1 MKKAMNEEK
10 EGKPR
15 GESEEKE
22 RLNVEEFI
30 KRERALS
37 DIGIRE
43 KVSKFLLY
51 AYGFS
56 LIATFCLIFL
66 QGFEMVSLSAN
77 LMHWLGGAVIGE
89 LAGLF
94 ALVIK
99 SVFK

>member
-1 MKKAMNEEK
+1 MKRAMDEAKGGQPEE
-10 EGKPR
+10 R
-15 GESEEKE
+15 V
-22 RLNVEEFI
+22 RLDVEEFI

-43 KVSKFLLY
+43 RVVRFLLY

-56 LIATFCLIFL
+56 LIATFCLLYL
-66 QGFEMVSLSAN
+66 QGFGVVSLSAN
-77 LMHWLGGAVIGE
+77 LMHWLGGAIIGE